1 MLFYLI
7 SCQYEP
13 SSPSAHRLLLLEILC
28 ISHVYILLPL
38 MFISASLI
46 LYFFPFGVKIMK
58 FDFLV
63 FNESLFVL
71 NQVENLCS

>member
-1 MLFYLI
+1 M
-7 SCQYEP
+7 C
-13 SSPSAHRLLLLEILC
+13 SSIVIPKNVVHFTCL
-28 ISHVYILLPL
+28 ILLPL

-46 LYFFPFGVKIMK
+46 LYFLPFGVKIMK
-58 FDFLV
+58 FVFLV